1 MAVHRSYRKLVAAL
15 VGVLAFAGN
24 QAWGWE
30 ADQEM
35 IEQIINGV
43 IGVLMLIGVERAVNE
58 PG

>member
-1 MAVHRSYRKLVAAL
+1 MMIARYRKLVAGIVA
-15 VGVLAFAGN
+15 VLAFAGN

-30 ADQEM
+30 ADDQM

-43 IGVLMLIGVERAVNE
+43 IGVLMLIGIERAINE

>member
-1 MAVHRSYRKLVAAL
+1 MQIHRSYRKLVAAL

-30 ADQEM
+30 ADDEM

-43 IGVLMLIGVERAVNE
+43 IGVLMLIGVERAINE
-58 PG
+58 